1 MFLQYFYPK
10 QLSMRITLKYIL
22 FSILVMASFFIN
34 AQTNFETTSWEL
46 VKEKAT
52 NDNKLI
58 FVDLYFTGCAPC
70 AKMDQQVFPNN
81 EVSTLLNKHFIS
93 FKSDIFKEEIG
104 KKLSMKYGVS
114 GFPTFVFLNAEG
126 KVIDLAIGF
135 HNVEEFTALLTTIQ
149 ESASKEIYKKY
160 STSLDGDYP
169 DFYRN
174 AFMKNERNFTF
185 ETFDGYLKNEK
196 SLGAEIPF
204 TIISSL
210 RVGGIYAEYVIENAQ
225 QLAKDYGRIQVK
237 NSITNFALKKAASL
251 GKENN
256 SSDYKILLDKVKP
269 IFTETEWE
277 KYEPLFQNKFNTN
290 KS

>member
-1 MFLQYFYPK
+1 
-10 QLSMRITLKYIL
+10 MRITLKYIVS
-22 FSILVMASFFIN
+22 SIIVMASFFVN
-34 AQTNFETTSWEL
+34 AQTIFETTSWEL
-46 VKEKAT
+46 VKEKAI
-52 NDNKLI
+52 NENKLI

-70 AKMDQQVFPNN
+70 AKMDADIFPDK
-81 EVSTLLNKHFIS
+81 EVYSLLNKHFIS

-114 GFPTFVFLNAEG
+114 GFPTFIFLNAEG
-126 KVIDLAIGF
+126 KVIDMTIGF
-135 HNVEEFTALLTTIQ
+135 HDVKEFTVLLNTIQ

-160 STSLDGDYP
+160 STSLDGNYP

-174 AFMKNERNFTF
+174 AFMKNERHFTF
-185 ETFDGYLKNEK
+185 ENFDSYLKNEK
-196 SLGAEIPF
+196 DLSAEIPF
-204 TIISSL
+204 TIITSL
-210 RVGGIYAEYVIENAQ
+210 RVGGRYAEYVLDNAQ

-237 NSITNFALKKAASL
+237 NSVTSFALKKAASL

-269 IFTETEWE
+269 IFTETEWG
-277 KYEPLFQNKFNTN
+277 KYEPKFQNKFNSN